1 MKLIKLWTI
10 GLCLGLI
17 VACSS
22 VYADQH
28 ELKPNII
35 PNVPTVPSDPVPK
48 KNVPLVPEVPTV
60 PQAPQSPIQKWPTM
74 VDCGPTQVIL
84 GLGKGKYK
92 EQEFILSNGMVQLP
106 DGRIL
111 AAPMLIYLNP
121 QTKTFTVVAH
131 FPNAISCIITSG
143 KDMQPAPRN
152 PNAPNGQNG
161 PGLKPGEFK
170 GPFMEV
176 EKPTQIYI
184 NTTSDGPLIAKLN

>member
-1 MKLIKLWTI
+1 
-10 GLCLGLI
+10 
-17 VACSS
+17 
-22 VYADQH
+22 
-28 ELKPNII
+28 
-35 PNVPTVPSDPVPK
+35 
-48 KNVPLVPEVPTV
+48 
-60 PQAPQSPIQKWPTM
+60 
-74 VDCGPTQVIL
+74 
-84 GLGKGKYK
+84 
-92 EQEFILSNGMVQLP
+92 MVQLP